1 MTQPPKPPSTEE
13 KTPLLE
19 DVDKM
24 SPQELADYLYALA
37 EEIISSPME
46 YKLKMGLTQLDVDE
60 LDNIDLT
67 TPEGRK
73 KLAKLF
79 RILAEQ
85 VMKGKDI
92 YQATVVDKSA
102 PNQSRGR

>member
-1 MTQPPKPPSTEE
+1 MNQPPKPPSTDD

-19 DVDKM
+19 DIDSM

-37 EEIISSPME
+37 EEIISSPLE
-46 YKLKMGLTQLDVDE
+46 YKLKMGLTQLDIDE
-60 LDNIDLT
+60 LDNIDLSS
-67 TPEGRK
+67 PEGRK

-85 VMKGKDI
+85 LMKGKEV
-92 YQATVVDKSA
+92 YQSTIIDKSA
-102 PNQSRGR
+102 PDQSRGR